1 MELDSCLKVS
11 FTHLVLSSVSICYSW
26 TQMSVF
32 SSLNWWI
39 GCCIVLWVCT
49 NPSSFQCPQFE
60 VVWWCGDITSDP
72 LLSAT
77 KGYTMQHFLF
87 FPPILDSTEARG
99 LSPLWLLGILS
110 QTRQIKVCTI
120 FICFSGGFT
129 SMLWCTCTCHECSKC
144 LYCRDTKCELCFIY
158 FWYNEPK
165 FLLVKIMVRV
175 QC

>member
-1 MELDSCLKVS
+1 VCGAESPLPWLPACHAHMNNFTDTTFSENMELDSCLKVS

-39 GCCIVLWVCT
+39 GCCIVLLVCT
-49 NPSSFQCPQFE
+49 NPSRFQCPQFE

-120 FICFSGGFT
+120 FICSSGGVHFNA
-129 SMLWCTCTCHECSKC
+129 LVY
-144 LYCRDTKCELCFIY
+144 LYMS
-158 FWYNEPK
+158 W
-165 FLLVKIMVRV
+165 M
-175 QC
+175 